1 MNFLKKSLYLIN
13 HFIKV
18 RKLFKSL
25 FFLAVLI
32 FIPSLSFAQLED
44 HSFESSIEDGG
55 IYIFVQIQIRDSNQN
70 LVGYIETDRITVE
83 NLEELSLI
91 LDDMSKNPENTTIV
105 TFDDKKFQVITGIG
119 EAKFL
124 SDTLVSRSAIT
135 NDGKSILY
143 ANYDGFYI
151 LADEFVTTTWTM
163 IRPA

>member
-1 MNFLKKSLYLIN
+1 MFKQLLFLVI
-13 HFIKV
+13 
-18 RKLFKSL
+18 
-25 FFLAVLI
+25 LI
-32 FIPSLSFAQLED
+32 FVPPLSFAQLED

-135 NDGKSILY
+135 NDGKSILF
-143 ANYDGFYI
+143 ANYDGFSI
-151 LADEFVTTTWTM
+151 LADEFVITTWTM

>member
-1 MNFLKKSLYLIN
+1 M
-13 HFIKV
+13 
-18 RKLFKSL
+18 
-25 FFLAVLI
+25 I

-91 LDDMSKNPENTTIV
+91 LDDMSKNPENTKIV
-105 TFDDKKFQVITGIG
+105 IIDDVQYQVITGVG
-119 EAKFL
+119 EAKFF
-124 SDTLVSRSAIT
+124 SDQLVSRSAIT
-135 NDGKSILY
+135 DDRKPLAY
-143 ANYDGFYI
+143 ANYDGFQVKSGDLVI
-151 LADEFVTTTWTM
+151 TTWTM